1 MSNLQ
6 KMLDARIAKKN
17 ELVERSKKSEDV
29 QELRFINEQVNDLVD
44 EIAELREAV
53 AAEAEKQDENQQD
66 DTQKDDTATDTTA
79 TDDTATDDETDEE
92 DKNVNKTDERTAMVN
107 REGVENRSRTYVQGK
122 GFAKRGGVDMNR
134 EAEKRAEQGNDLR
147 EMRSITVAS
156 SSIILPK
163 HDADTINGTFQ
174 QVSNLVDVVNVLN
187 LQGGES
193 FTQPYEVTTAAGG
206 YTEEGKPAVEA
217 ETTFASASIG
227 KSKITAYAEITDEV
241 VKLPAAP
248 YADVVVEGIQR
259 SIRKTLAKEIMLGDG
274 EAGHLVG
281 IFSDKATAIDAS
293 TDLSVA
299 TIDSSTL
306 DNIIFSYG
314 GDEAVEG
321 QSVLIL
327 NKADLKAFSTVRTTD
342 GKPFYDIKISGNGG
356 SGTIN
361 AIPFIINSNC
371 GAVTDAKT
379 AAGAY
384 CMAYG
389 NMQNYLLAVFSQLDI
404 QRSTDYKF
412 REGMIAHKGV
422 VYCGGNV
429 VSHNGFVRVKKAAKA

>member
-1 MSNLQ
+1 MDLQ
-6 KMLDARIAKKN
+6 KMIEARVAKKN

-44 EIAELREAV
+44 EIAELREA
-53 AAEAEKQDENQQD
+53 
-66 DTQKDDTATDTTA
+66 TA
-79 TDDTATDDETDEE
+79 EE
-92 DKNVNKTDERTAMVN
+92 DKQDDGAGTDKSDDGANDKKEDEEVEKEKDERTAVVN
-107 REGVENRSRTYVQGK
+107 RNGMEHRSRTFVPGK
-122 GFAKRGGVDMNR
+122 GFDKRDGVELGSNAEER
-134 EAEKRAEQGNDLR
+134 TKNGEALMEKRAV
-147 EMRSITVAS
+147 TVAS
-156 SSIILPK
+156 SNIILP
-163 HDADTINGTFQ
+163 HHESNTINGTFL

-193 FTQPYEVTTAAGG
+193 FTQPYELATAAGG
-206 YTEEGKPAVEA
+206 YTDEGKPAIEA
-217 ETTFASASIG
+217 ETTFASASIA
-227 KSKITAYAEITDEV
+227 KSKITAYAEITDETL
-241 VKLPAAP
+241 KLPAAP
-248 YADVVVEGIQR
+248 YADVVVGGIQR

-281 IFSDKATAIDAS
+281 IFSDKATAIDAD
-293 TDLSVA
+293 TDLSLA
-299 TIDSSTL
+299 TIDNNTL